1 MSNININSKKGRGKH
16 SRKSRGNYASFSLC
30 IAAAVITVSAAAIR
44 AQKDKAALA
53 SESTAPSDSI
63 TSSYQAADA
72 AATTDANSTATV
84 TGNNAVAPTKAANTD
99 SAVTSD
105 TKKDTAAPADEF
117 EDFEDSEQTLAIQVL
132 GKNLTYVRPTG
143 GAVTKDYSMNGLV
156 YSKTMGDWRVHNG
169 LDISANK
176 GEVVKSAAEG
186 TVSGITE
193 DPLYG
198 TTVVVNQNDGLM
210 VYYRGLTKDTAV
222 RQGENISAGTTIG
235 TVGEIPCESSDGIHL
250 HIEVMSE
257 GKYLNPAEVL
267 GIK

>member
-1 MSNININSKKGRGKH
+1 MSNINLNSKKGRGKH
-16 SRKSRGNYASFSLC
+16 SRKSRGNYASFMLC
-30 IAAAVITVSAAAIR
+30 LAAAVITVSAAAIR
-44 AQKDKAALA
+44 AQKDKASLA
-53 SESTAPSDSI
+53 AEPSDSV
-63 TSSYQAADA
+63 TSSYQTTDA

-84 TGNNAVAPTKAANTD
+84 TSNTSTAPTQAATVDNSITANTNQN
-99 SAVTSD
+99 
-105 TKKDTAAPADEF
+105 AAPTDEF

-132 GKNLTYVRPTG
+132 GKNLTYIRPTG
-143 GAVTKDYSMNGLV
+143 GAVTKDYSMTGLV

-169 LDISANK
+169 LDIAANK

-186 TVSGITE
+186 TVAGITD

-198 TTVVVNQNDGLM
+198 TTVVINQNDGLM
-210 VYYRGLTKDTAV
+210 VYYRGLAKDTAV
-222 RQGENISAGTTIG
+222 RQGENISAGATIG
-235 TVGEIPCESSDGIHL
+235 TVGEIPCESDDGIHL

>member
-1 MSNININSKKGRGKH
+1 MMSKINLNSKKGRGKP

-30 IAAAVITVSAAAIR
+30 IAAAVITISAAAVR
-44 AQKDKAALA
+44 AHKDRAALSA
-53 SESTAPSDSI
+53 EPSDSV
-63 TSSYQAADA
+63 TSSYQTADA
-72 AATTDANSTATV
+72 AATTDANSSATAAGENT
-84 TGNNAVAPTKAANTD
+84 TQSTKAANTD
-99 SAVTSD
+99 NTAATD
-105 TKKDTAAPADEF
+105 TKKDSAAPADEF

-143 GAVTKDYSMNGLV
+143 GAVTKDYSMSGLV

-169 LDISANK
+169 IDISANK

-186 TVSGITE
+186 KVAGITE

-198 TTVVVNQNDGLM
+198 TTVVINQNDGLM
-210 VYYRGLTKDTAV
+210 VYYRGLAKDTAV
-222 RQGENISAGTTIG
+222 RQGENISAGATIG
-235 TVGEIPCESSDGIHL
+235 IVGEIPCESDDGIHL

-257 GKYLNPAEVL
+257 GKYLNPAETL